1 MRSAHPAV
9 APASPAPRAAGRAD
23 SRVQPAQR
31 GFTIRPVASRG
42 AVIRLQQ
49 PVHQAPGALIQR
61 CRAIKLHHVEKDR

>member
-9 APASPAPRAAGRAD
+9 AQRLPRHAPQVASIA
-23 SRVQPAQR
+23 RVQPAQR

-49 PVHQAPGALIQR
+49 PVHQAPRALIQR